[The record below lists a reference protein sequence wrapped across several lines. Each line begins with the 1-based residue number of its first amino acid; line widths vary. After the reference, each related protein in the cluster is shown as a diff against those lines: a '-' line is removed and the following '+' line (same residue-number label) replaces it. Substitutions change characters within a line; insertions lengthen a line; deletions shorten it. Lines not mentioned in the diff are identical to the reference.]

1 MTKNAEQLQAL
12 VAEFSADLAAT
23 VEAFTGQHFECSR
36 KIVENGSISIRLK
49 QIEDRVGIIPLSWN
63 GHVILGLRPTFKCT
77 WDSTHSFLAV
87 ENSSFAV
94 HAQAKSNDEPLFRVE
109 YDRSKSNRPSSHFHV
124 HAHRDEVTHLLGLTK
139 KLDSTKDQK
148 VKKFT
153 SEFPRLS
160 KIHFPTGGHRFRP
173 SLEDVLE
180 SLRQEFNLDT
190 DLGRWKTHL
199 NKSRLKWRKIQTAAV
214 IRDCP
219 QTAYEILVNEFQMPV
234 PENWECPSDND
245 AKIVRD

>member
-23 VEAFTGQHFECSR
+23 VEAFTGQHFEFSS

-94 HAQAKSNDEPLFRVE
+94 HAQAKSNVEPLFRVE
-109 YDRSKSNRPSSHFHV
+109 YDRNKSNRPSSHFHV
-124 HAHRDEVTHLLGLTK
+124 HAHRDEVAHLLGLTK
-139 KLDSTKDQK
+139 KLDSTDSQK
-148 VKKFT
+148 
-153 SEFPRLS
+153 S
-160 KIHFPTGGHRFRP
+160 I
-173 SLEDVLE
+173 SLLVGTV
-180 SLRQEFNLDT
+180 SARH
-190 DLGRWKTHL
+190 WKM
-199 NKSRLKWRKIQTAAV
+199 S
-214 IRDCP
+214 
-219 QTAYEILVNEFQMPV
+219 
-234 PENWECPSDND
+234 
-245 AKIVRD
+245 

>member
-23 VEAFTGQHFECSR
+23 VEAFTGQHFEFSS

-63 GHVILGLRPTFKCT
+63 GHVMLGLRPTFKCT

-109 YDRSKSNRPSSHFHV
+109 YDRNKTNRPSSHFHI

-148 VKKFT
+148 IKKFT

-173 SLEDVLE
+173 SLDGCLREPPPGVQPRYRSRQMEDAPKKVTLE
-180 SLRQEFNLDT
+180 MAKDPNSSHYT
-190 DLGRWKTHL
+190 
-199 NKSRLKWRKIQTAAV
+199 RLSSNG
-214 IRDCP
+214 IRD
-219 QTAYEILVNEFQMPV
+219 TRE
-234 PENWECPSDND
+234 
-245 AKIVRD
+245 